1 MPDWERYRATFV
13 KGSLKAQNLE
23 RLQTME
29 RWLRLPFAQCAA
41 AAQAAFQGQSEDALR
56 PWYRLSRVL
65 FLKLMKE
72 AGFEGPEA
80 AQQLQALYAAYQSGR
95 ATPEE
100 FHRAEGLYNI
110 GQISSVLMGLFPD
123 IAQLSPGTLAG
134 NALVDRKSTRLNS
147 SHANISYAVF
157 CLKKKKKT

>member
-1 MPDWERYRATFV
+1 MPDWELYRATFV
-13 KGSLKAQNLE
+13 KGGLKVQNLE

-29 RWLRLPFAQCAA
+29 GWLSLRFEQCAA
-41 AAQAAFQGQSEDALR
+41 AAQAAFQGQSEDVLR
-56 PWYRLSRVL
+56 QWYRLSRVL

-80 AQQLQALYAAYQSGR
+80 AQQLQALYATYQSGK

-110 GQISSVLMGLFPD
+110 GQVSAVLTGLYPD
-123 IAQLSPGTLAG
+123 IEIGRAH
-134 NALVDRKSTRLNS
+134 V
-147 SHANISYAVF
+147 
-157 CLKKKKKT
+157 